1 MDEKV
6 FNETGKMSPAMM
18 EDWDNKARQKAAVAS
33 QLRMQNHGKVNIGGG
48 KFLDQSEIDA
58 IAMAN
63 IKPTLDEINATAE
76 KQRARDEEIRLEK
89 DEQRRQSQKE
99 KDRNAENKALMKR
112 MKSKLGLS

>member
-1 MDEKV
+1 
-6 FNETGKMSPAMM
+6 
-18 EDWDNKARQKAAVAS
+18 
-33 QLRMQNHGKVNIGGG
+33 MQNHGKVNIGGG

-112 MKSKLGLS
+112 MKSKLGLSWMIICINVFCSGRQEQRAHEET